1 MKSAVGI
8 IVIGVGCTLGMLSPA
23 LAQSGIKSQQEI
35 TKELCPGG
43 CTAVPSILQ
52 SGEQG
57 LPTPGAAPA
66 APPRPVVH
74 ASVSSSAAAPGRQ
87 QAAPQSHTMN
97 AATAVAVGRDGCPAA
112 QTAAAGSSSLSAI
125 TFEFDSAQLKPEAVT
140 QLDALA
146 KALKQDVPES
156 AALIIEG
163 HTDAAGSFNANE
175 ALSLARAQAVKDYL
189 TQQQGVKQQLDVRG
203 VGPCGLANPQEPRA
217 AENRR
222 VVIVNKAS

>member
-1 MKSAVGI
+1 MKNAAGI

-23 LAQSGIKSQQEI
+23 LAQSGIKSQEQI

-74 ASVSSSAAAPGRQ
+74 ASVSNSASTPAKLQGAPQAHPVSAAA
-87 QAAPQSHTMN
+87 T
-97 AATAVAVGRDGCPAA
+97 VGPDGCPAT
-112 QTAAAGSSSLSAI
+112 QAAAGSSSSLSAI
-125 TFEFDSAQLKPEAVT
+125 TFEFDSAQLRPEAIA

-146 KALKQDVPES
+146 KSLKQDVPES
-156 AALIIEG
+156 AAFVIEG
-163 HTDAAGSFNANE
+163 HTDVAGAYNVNQE
-175 ALSLARAQAVKDYL
+175 LSLARAQAVKDYL
-189 TQQQGVKQQLDVRG
+189 INQEGVKQQLDVRG
-203 VGPCGLANPQEPRA
+203 VGYCDLANPHDPRA

-222 VVIVNKAS
+222 VVIINKTS

>member
-74 ASVSSSAAAPGRQ
+74 ASVSNSAAVPGRPQVVPQAHTASAAA
-87 QAAPQSHTMN
+87 
-97 AATAVAVGRDGCPAA
+97 AVGPDGCPAT
-112 QTAAAGSSSLSAI
+112 QTAAAGASSLSAI
-125 TFEFDSAQLKPEAVT
+125 TFEFDSAQLKPEAVA
-140 QLDALA
+140 QLEALA

-163 HTDAAGSFNANE
+163 HTDAAGTFSANE
-175 ALSLARAQAVKDYL
+175 ELSRARAQSVKDYL
-189 TQQQGVKQQLDVRG
+189 VNQQGVKQQLDVRG
-203 VGPCGLANPQEPRA
+203 VGPCGLANPRDPRA

>member
-74 ASVSSSAAAPGRQ
+74 ASVSNSAAAPGRPQ
-87 QAAPQSHTMN
+87 SAPQVHTAN
-97 AATAVAVGRDGCPAA
+97 VAAAVGPDGCPVAK
-112 QTAAAGSSSLSAI
+112 TAAAGATSLSAI
-125 TFEFDSAQLKPEAVT
+125 TFEFDSAQLKPEAIA

-146 KALKQDVPES
+146 KALKQDVPEG

-163 HTDAAGSFNANE
+163 HTDVAGSFNANE
-175 ALSLARAQAVKDYL
+175 ELSRARAQSVKDYL
-189 TQQQGVKQQLDVRG
+189 TNQQGVKQQLDVRG
-203 VGPCGLANPQEPRA
+203 VGPCDLANPQNPRA

>member
-74 ASVSSSAAAPGRQ
+74 ASMSNSAAAPARSQG
-87 QAAPQSHTMN
+87 APQTH
-97 AATAVAVGRDGCPAA
+97 AANAVAAVGPDGCPAA
-112 QTAAAGSSSLSAI
+112 PTAAGASSLSAI
-125 TFEFDSAQLKPEAVT
+125 TFEFDSTQLKPEAAA

-163 HTDAAGSFNANE
+163 HTDVAGSFHVNE
-175 ALSLARAQAVKDYL
+175 ELSMARAQAVKEYL
-189 TQQQGVKQQLDVRG
+189 INQQGVKQQLDVRG
-203 VGPCGLANPQEPRA
+203 VGPCDLANPQNPRA

-222 VVIVNKAS
+222 VVIINKAS